1 MGSSITITPGRTTKA
16 TVVAILEKLRNLSGT
31 RFAGIGS
38 PETRYMIDIDGY
50 GRLDVSRMNQAVWFI
65 YPAHKASRGGINDC
79 GGVID
84 SSAEA
89 TAVRQLRIVLLRERR
104 NKRYCE
110 ER

>member
-1 MGSSITITPGRTTKA
+1 MNDIITITPGGTAKTTA
-16 TVVAILEKLRNLSGT
+16 VDIFEKLRDLSGT
-31 RFAGIGS
+31 RFEGIGR
-38 PETRYMIDIDGY
+38 PGTRYTFDLDGY
-50 GRLDVSRMNQAVWFI
+50 GRLDVSRMNQAVWFV
-65 YPAHKASRGGINDC
+65 YPAHKTSRGGINDC

-84 SSAEA
+84 SSTEA